1 MNLTRNA
8 LFFLTPLQ
16 MALHRGLLKLVEKD
30 TIDKFRNS
38 KFPRLK
44 PDVASVGFCSEGA
57 SGVRAPVGG
66 GQGRR
71 EWTGGVGGRE

>member
-1 MNLTRNA
+1 MNLTRNTF
-8 LFFLTPLQ
+8 LFLTPLQ
-16 MALHRGLLKLVEKD
+16 AALHRGLLKLVGKN
-30 TIDKFRNS
+30 TIDEFRNG

-44 PDVASVGFCSEGA
+44 PGVASVGFCSEGA
-57 SGVRAPVGG
+57 SGVKAPVGG